1 MATNDELAGAMA
13 RDVLSPLM
21 ALGGRC
27 GLLETLESYLQEG
40 SIAGV
45 AAQTYRHRNTIRN
58 RLRVVEE
65 VTGLDLSRPC
75 DTTLLALAT
84 AWLKTPSGRQFVGSL
99 E

>member
-1 MATNDELAGAMA
+1 MAANDELAGAMA
-13 RDVLSPLM
+13 RDVLGPLM
-21 ALGGRC
+21 ALGERW
-27 GLLETLESYLQEG
+27 GLLEALESYLREG

-58 RLRVVEE
+58 RLRIVEE

-75 DTTLLALAT
+75 DTTILALAT
-84 AWLKTPSGRQFVGSL
+84 AWLKTPSGRQFVGSF